1 MKKYGFHKVDEK
13 TVVSYEIVTMSD
25 QSGIEADKEAF
36 SQNPALPAL
45 EAIRYGDYTVALYGE
60 KNNLP
65 KMVSSLIRNNAVLPE
80 ILKKQVRILYGQGL
94 YLYKED
100 EDEKTRFRVPVS
112 KLYPKVWEWLSSW
125 KNNGIPPVEEY
136 IKSVIYEYYYLEG
149 YFSKWHFNLSRRIN
163 GPMPVRGLERLPG
176 TRCRLATRHIL
187 RPGETLENTM
197 LDTILYGRWE
207 FPWRFQQEE
216 FPLFRES
223 DPLKHR
229 VAVNYIADK
238 GFDEDIYS
246 IPTYFYGLY
255 EWIRGS
261 NLNPKYINSYLR
273 NSLNAKVHVLIP
285 DAWIA
290 SKENTL
296 RKICQENQEREQAGN
311 DMIAEYEG
319 LTGIGNQFDY
329 SMLQKLINIKI
340 DQVTKVMAGEGENQ
354 GKLFVSRKF
363 RTEHG
368 VEEWEFKDIPTK
380 YKEFVESI
388 TGFEKQAVS
397 TILAGKGLAPSISN
411 VSKDGIFDS
420 GSAVYYAYL
429 VYLDTLCFP
438 EDIVCRDLNTALA
451 INFPELQRDNVKIG
465 LYHRKPERQSE
476 VPPEKRMDSNQT

>member
-1 MKKYGFHKVDEK
+1 MKKHGVHRVDEK
-13 TVVSYEIVTMSD
+13 TVVSYEIVASSD
-25 QSGIEADKEAF
+25 QNGIEADKEAF

-45 EAIRYGDYTVALYGE
+45 EAIRYGEFTVAVYGE
-60 KNNLP
+60 RNNLP
-65 KMVSSLIRNNAVLPE
+65 KMAGSLIRGNAVLPE

-94 YLYKED
+94 YLYREEED
-100 EDEKTRFRVPVS
+100 DKTRFRVPVS
-112 KLYPKVWEWLSSW
+112 KDYPKVWEWLNSW
-125 KNNGIPPVEEY
+125 KHNGIPPIEEY

-149 YFSKWHFNLSRRIN
+149 YFSKWHFNLSRRLG
-163 GPMPVRGLERLPG
+163 GPMPVRGLERLSG
-176 TRCRLATRHIL
+176 TRCRLATRHTL
-187 RPGETLENTM
+187 KPGETLENAM
-197 LDTILYGRWE
+197 LDSVLYGRWE
-207 FPWRFQQEE
+207 FPWRFEQEE
-216 FPLFRES
+216 YPRFREN
-223 DPLKHR
+223 DPLKYR
-229 VAVNYIADK
+229 VAVNYVADK

-290 SKENTL
+290 SKEKTL
-296 RKICQENQEREQAGN
+296 KTICSENQDRQQAGK
-311 DMIAEYEG
+311 DLITEYEG
-319 LTGIGNQFDY
+319 LKEISTQFDY

-340 DQVTKVMAGEGENQ
+340 EQVTKVMAGEGENQ
-354 GKLFVSRKF
+354 GKLFVSRRF

-388 TGFEKQAVS
+388 TTFEKQAVG

-411 VSKDGIFDS
+411 VSKEGIFDS
-420 GSAVYYAYL
+420 GSQVYYAYL
-429 VYLDTLCFP
+429 VYLDTLRFP

-451 INFPELQRDNVKIG
+451 INFPELLKNNVKIG
-465 LYHRKPERQSE
+465 LYHRRPERQSE
-476 VPPEKRMDSNQT
+476 IPPDKRIESNKT